1 MEKFLA
7 LPEHKQV
14 KIRNAALSCFAKFG
28 YEKASIRDIA
38 IEAGISKASMFQYF
52 GNKQALYKYL
62 FHYCVSQMKQAY
74 DLNALDANA
83 DFFDRIWA
91 ASVMKVDN
99 LKQNPYISQFIAAA
113 RMETSPEVQDFLTP
127 QFETATQDTGLMIL
141 KEQDKAKFKHAA
153 DPELVLRM
161 LILMGEGMVVH
172 YNQNQEMDYGE
183 MMEQFSKILDMLKN
197 NFYQE
202 EYLK

>member
-38 IEAGISKASMFQYF
+38 IAAGISKASLFQYF
-52 GNKQALYKYL
+52 GTKQALYEYL
-62 FHYCVSQMKQAY
+62 FHYCKDNMTQAY
-74 DLNALDANA
+74 DRKLLDGNR

-91 ASVMKVDN
+91 ASMMKVEN
-99 LKQNPYISQFIAAA
+99 LKQNPYVSQFIASA
-113 RMETSPEVQDFLTP
+113 RMDNSPEVQTFLTS
-127 QFETATQDTGLMIL
+127 QFESATQDTGLMIL

-172 YNQNQEMDYGE
+172 YSQNQEMDYGK
-183 MMEQFSKILDMLKN
+183 MMEQFRNILNMLKN